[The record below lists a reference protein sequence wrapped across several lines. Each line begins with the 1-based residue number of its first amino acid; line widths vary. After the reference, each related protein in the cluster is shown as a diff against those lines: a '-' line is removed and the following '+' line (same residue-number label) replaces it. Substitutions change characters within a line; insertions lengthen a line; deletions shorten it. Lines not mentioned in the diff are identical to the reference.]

1 MNEEILKA
9 VSSYQ
14 FCIKPGKCS
23 FCEMGGW
30 TVIFIHEQ
38 NEIMI
43 FFISGEN
50 VRSVL
55 EFVFFPNRQ
64 LCIFLAA
71 IHVCKNRLNA
81 SNSANYH
88 AGYDPPSG
96 FNNTWQKKWFPEI
109 KYRFQDPCLGPGL
122 KAKWEVLG
130 TRLQHYLAVNLKG
143 ATMELNAHIGSPVWI
158 ISYHFTAI
166 SWGTLQTQKEKQKL
180 LQETSTNQGVAN

>member
-1 MNEEILKA
+1 MNRTKLWYFLLVAKTC
-9 VSSYQ
+9 VQ
-14 FCIKPGKCS
+14 FL
-23 FCEMGGW
+23 
-30 TVIFIHEQ
+30 
-38 NEIMI
+38 NL
-43 FFISGEN
+43 FFSQIDN
-50 VRSVL
+50 
-55 EFVFFPNRQ
+55 FAF
-64 LCIFLAA
+64 FLAA